1 MASGDFRPLKNNLG
15 EGKTGDGCLMDTG
28 EDLETR
34 LLLFPGLER
43 SSGLAMQQMK

>member
-15 EGKTGDGCLMDTG
+15 EGKKGDGCLMDIG

-34 LLLFPGLER
+34 QQ
-43 SSGLAMQQMK
+43 SGSYYFLD